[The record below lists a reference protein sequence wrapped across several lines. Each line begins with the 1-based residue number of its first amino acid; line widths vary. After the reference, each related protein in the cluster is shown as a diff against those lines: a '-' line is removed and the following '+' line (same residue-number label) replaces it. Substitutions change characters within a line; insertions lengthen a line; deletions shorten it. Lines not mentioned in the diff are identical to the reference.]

1 MENRVEADK
10 PQCVHAAREAQAPS
24 GCAHHHFEKATE
36 LLSDEH
42 RVIERV
48 LAVVEK
54 LATNARGE
62 TRSTA
67 GRRRSISFVTLRI
80 NATILRKSR
89 FSFLPWKSAAYRE
102 TEVQSV

>member
-24 GCAHHHFEKATE
+24 GCAHQHFEKATE
-36 LLSDEH
+36 MLSEEH

-54 LATNARGE
+54 LTTNPRGE
-62 TRSTA
+62 RDRELEEGARFLSL
-67 GRRRSISFVTLRI
+67 LRG
-80 NATILRKSR
+80 SMP
-89 FSFLPWKSAAYRE
+89 SS
-102 TEVQSV
+102 